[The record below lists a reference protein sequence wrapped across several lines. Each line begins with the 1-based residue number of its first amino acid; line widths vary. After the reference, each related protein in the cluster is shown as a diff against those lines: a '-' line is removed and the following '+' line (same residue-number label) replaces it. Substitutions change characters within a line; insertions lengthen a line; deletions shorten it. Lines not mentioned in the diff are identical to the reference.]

1 MCDASDYVVGSVL
14 GQRRTKIFHVI
25 YYESRTLDDAQ
36 LKYATIEKELLAI
49 LFAFDRFRPYL
60 FGNNV
65 IVFSDNF
72 AIKYLMA
79 KKDAK
84 PRFIQWVLLLQ
95 EFDLEIRDQEG
106 TRNMVADHLS
116 ILEILKHQEH

>member
-1 MCDASDYVVGSVL
+1 MCDVVGAVL
-14 GQRRTKIFHVI
+14 DQRRTKIFHVI
-25 YYESRTLDDAQ
+25 YYESQTLNDAQ
-36 LKYATIEKELLAI
+36 LKYAKIEKELLAI
-49 LFAFDRFRPYL
+49 LFAFDKFKPYL
-60 FGNNV
+60 IGNNV
-65 IVFSDNF
+65 IVFSDSF

-84 PRFIQWVLLLQ
+84 PRLIQWVLLLQ

-116 ILEILKHQEH
+116 RLEIPKHKEH